1 MNNISHISKA
11 KRLTEEEVHTAAD
24 EIKENG
30 VKVSSIEVYKFLG
43 RGSLTTITNFLKTWN
58 QEETMTTLP
67 ALISLPESLSKAA
80 EQLIIKLWAESQI
93 LAEKEINGQRE
104 ALRQAEA
111 LANEKIAE
119 AEAFSEEQAAKIEA
133 LETQIE
139 AIQKDRDEQHSDW
152 IKEIEKAHNERH
164 SESIKLATCEQ
175 KLNEAEKRFDYV
187 NNALLKQQEIN
198 QELIAENVALKTKLE
213 ANEQKLIK
221 SENDLKKADEKT
233 KKLEVQVT
241 ENRKFE
247 LKAGIQE
254 AEIHQLKQKVLVE
267 EKRSE
272 RNLKDNENLRE
283 KAAKLEGELIAWKK
297 IKPEA
302 KKATLAK
309 TEKKPVT
316 KKPKAEEFKQTEWT
330 E

>member
-24 EIKENG
+24 ELKENG

-58 QEETMTTLP
+58 QEETMTALP

-93 LAEKEINGQRE
+93 LADKEINVQRE

-111 LANEKIAE
+111 LAAEKIAE

-187 NNALLKQQEIN
+187 NNALLEQQQTN
-198 QELIAENVALKTKLE
+198 QELIAENITLKAKLE
-213 ANEQKLIK
+213 ADLQKLEK
-221 SENDLKKADEKT
+221 SEDNLKKAEERT
-233 KKLEVQVT
+233 TSQETGNKKAEIKIEVQRNQIDQLVI
-241 ENRKFE
+241 E
-247 LKAGIQE
+247 LKDQKELTAKE
-254 AEIHQLKQKVLVE
+254 A
-267 EKRSE
+267 S
-272 RNLKDNENLRE
+272 DNKALRE
-283 KAAKLEGELIAWKK
+283 KAAKLEGELMAWKE

-309 TEKKPVT
+309 PEKN
-316 KKPKAEEFKQTEWT
+316 Q
-330 E
+330 